1 MVVPTPINFLLSFFP
16 LIIDEELGSW
26 FAATYLLSGILMTP
40 IGGYIGGLFGRRKV
54 ILLTHPGALIGWIIT
69 ATSEN
74 IPMLFF
80 GRMLTAISL
89 YLHISSVGKFY
100 YTYYQA
106 HKKIPKYK
114 LNFCLYTCFN
124 FFIFQEFT

>member
-1 MVVPTPINFLLSFFP
+1 MNPSKYITYNFKVLTTPINSLSFFP

-26 FAATYLLSGILMTP
+26 FAAAYLLSGILMTP
-40 IGGYIGGLFGRRKV
+40 LGGYIGGLIGRRKI

-80 GRMLTAISL
+80 GRMLTSISI

-100 YTYYQA
+100 YTIRLT
-106 HKKIPKYK
+106 KKYPNI
-114 LNFCLYTCFN
+114 N
-124 FFIFQEFT
+124 

>member
-16 LIIDEELGSW
+16 LIIDEKLGSW

-40 IGGYIGGLFGRRKV
+40 LGGYIGGLIGRRKI

-100 YTYYQA
+100 LLTIRLT
-106 HKKIPKYK
+106 KKYPNI
-114 LNFCLYTCFN
+114 N
-124 FFIFQEFT
+124 